1 MAGPEDVYTSTMLK
15 RLGYVATWFPGTQ
28 ITVGLIG
35 IMQEHTFIPK
45 SSIRTLG
52 VRFSTTK
59 DPSSDE
65 SMQFKSSKKIQI
77 QGKVKGSVSD
87 IAPTIPK
94 ARAGVA
100 VTFGKEVGVVFSARD
115 LAATRIADILSL
127 ENAIWDLWDR
137 YLWDESWVVVTELIT
152 AKKATILVSEGGQAK
167 VEMQAQGTVQS
178 GPIDV
183 GNLSAGFTLVS
194 SYGMH
199 TQIVGESGMTPL
211 FRAIRVRD
219 GFWKGAR
226 IEGLRTAAPPPQP
239 GEIPRRGVDR
249 PSVKMTEAVKLPGW
263 AST

>member
-1 MAGPEDVYTSTMLK
+1 MTGPEDVYTTTMLK

-35 IMQEHTFIPK
+35 IMQDHTFIPK

-52 VRFSTTK
+52 VRFTTTN

-65 SMQFKSSKKIQI
+65 TMQFKSSKQIKIE
-77 QGKVKGSVSD
+77 GKAKGSVSD

-100 VTFGKEVGVVFSARD
+100 VTFGKEVGVVFSATEIT
-115 LAATRIADILSL
+115 ATRIADVLSL

-152 AKKATILVSEGGQAK
+152 AKKATILISEGGQAK
-167 VEMQAQGTVQS
+167 VELQAKGAVQS
-178 GPIDV
+178 GPVDV
-183 GNLSAGFTLVS
+183 GNLSAGFNVVS

-226 IEGLRTAAPPPQP
+226 VTAVRAPAPAPQP
-239 GEIPRRGVDR
+239 GEVPRRGVDR
-249 PSVKMTEAVKLPGW
+249 PKVKMTEAVR
-263 AST
+263 